1 MKPCYCIGR
10 VTKIEEGYPYKQGME
25 KPVAL
30 TFSMEPNPYTPSF
43 TASIQV
49 APDLA
54 GDIRVGSRVR
64 FDMRD
69 ATEEEWEAFKAAVSQ
84 PGAVGQ

>member
-1 MKPCYCIGR
+1 MRPCYCIGR
-10 VTKIEEGYPYKQGME
+10 IIKIEEGYPYKQGME
-25 KPVAL
+25 KPVNL

-43 TASIQV
+43 MAQIAV
-49 APDLA
+49 APELA
-54 GDIRVGSRVR
+54 GVPKVGDRIR

-84 PGAVGQ
+84 PGAVAK